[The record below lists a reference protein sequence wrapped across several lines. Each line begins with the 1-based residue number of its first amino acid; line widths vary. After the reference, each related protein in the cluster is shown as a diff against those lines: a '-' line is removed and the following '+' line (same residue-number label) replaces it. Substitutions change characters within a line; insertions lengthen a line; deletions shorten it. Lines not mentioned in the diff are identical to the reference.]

1 MIFRATQ
8 SNAPRL
14 AFAPKIVHLRCVRLL
29 TSFVGTAH
37 DTDDAVEEASPL
49 SLDSIPRRERIKQR
63 QTLQSAT
70 GATPV
75 DNTSTSQSP
84 RELADDSLS
93 SSPADLEEEASSEGA
108 FNPETGEIN
117 WDCPC
122 LGGMAHGP
130 CGEDFKAAFSCF
142 VFSKEEPKGM
152 DCIDNF
158 KKMQD
163 CFREHPD
170 VYAGELA
177 DDDEFEEGG
186 EMAAER
192 AELAKEVQER
202 RRAVQESQVQSEAK
216 VPQKRLLEESPAPAP
231 PARKANTKAPPQSQK
246 MHKVE
251 EDVPTPASSEPHP
264 GMSEEHKVADLER
277 RETMSEGA
285 PSQITS
291 KPAPPPVQGK
301 LDQQLEK
308 FDEDV
313 ELAPKSWHDA
323 RDAQV
328 PLGDKEKK

>member
-1 MIFRATQ
+1 MLKSPQ
-8 SNAPRL
+8 GPS
-14 AFAPKIVHLRCVRLL
+14 
-29 TSFVGTAH
+29 H
-37 DTDDAVEEASPL
+37 DVDDAVEEAS
-49 SLDSIPRRERIKQR
+49 SVNVDSVRRRERTKQR

-70 GATPV
+70 GATPA
-75 DNTSTSQSP
+75 DNTSTSQSSRKLP
-84 RELADDSLS
+84 EDPSS

-177 DDDEFEEGG
+177 DDDEFEEGSD
-186 EMAAER
+186 MAAER

-202 RRAVQESQVQSEAK
+202 RRALQEKQVQSEAD
-216 VPQKRLLEESPAPAP
+216 VPEKRLLEEDTAP
-231 PARKANTKAPPQSQK
+231 PKPTRKADSKSLAKSQ
-246 MHKVE
+246 MTHSTE
-251 EDVPTPASSEPHP
+251 EDIPPPPSSKPHP
-264 GMSEEHKVADLER
+264 GMSEEHQVADLER
-277 RETMSEGA
+277 RETMSKGA
-285 PSQITS
+285 ASQVTS
-291 KPAPPPVQGK
+291 KPTPPPVQGK
-301 LDQQLEK
+301 VDQQLEK
-308 FDEDV
+308 FDENL

-323 RDAQV
+323 RDTQL
-328 PLGDKEKK
+328 PTRDKEKK

>member
-1 MIFRATQ
+1 LRKF
-8 SNAPRL
+8 
-14 AFAPKIVHLRCVRLL
+14 HLLNHV
-29 TSFVGTAH
+29 VGPTN
-37 DTDDAVEEASPL
+37 DTDDALEEASPL

-63 QTLQSAT
+63 QTLEFAT

-75 DNTSTSQSP
+75 DHSPTSQSQHK
-84 RELADDSLS
+84 LSDDPSS
-93 SSPADLEEEASSEGA
+93 SSPADLEEETSSEGA

-177 DDDEFEEGG
+177 DDEEFEEGG
-186 EMAAER
+186 EMAEGLASER

-202 RRAVQESQVQSEAK
+202 RRVVKEKQAQSEAEL
-216 VPQKRLLEESPAPAP
+216 PQKRLLEESPAPPRTLRKSASKAP
-231 PARKANTKAPPQSQK
+231 PASQK
-246 MHKVE
+246 MYKTE
-251 EDVPTPASSEPHP
+251 ED
-264 GMSEEHKVADLER
+264 MQ
-277 RETMSEGA
+277 
-285 PSQITS
+285 SQIT
-291 KPAPPPVQGK
+291 KKAALPPVQGTV
-301 LDQQLEK
+301 DQQLEK
-308 FDEDV
+308 FDENVDLV
-313 ELAPKSWHDA
+313 PKSWHDA
-323 RDAQV
+323 RDV
-328 PLGDKEKK
+328 DVSSDDKEKK

>member
-1 MIFRATQ
+1 
-8 SNAPRL
+8 
-14 AFAPKIVHLRCVRLL
+14 V
-29 TSFVGTAH
+29 VGPTN
-37 DTDDAVEEASPL
+37 DTDDALEEASPL

-63 QTLQSAT
+63 QTLEFAT

-75 DNTSTSQSP
+75 DHSPTSQSQHK
-84 RELADDSLS
+84 LSDDPSS
-93 SSPADLEEEASSEGA
+93 SSPADLEEETSSEGA

-177 DDDEFEEGG
+177 DDEEFEEGG
-186 EMAAER
+186 EMAEGLASER

-202 RRAVQESQVQSEAK
+202 RRVVKEKQAQSEAEL
-216 VPQKRLLEESPAPAP
+216 PQKRLLEESPAPPRTLRKSASKAP
-231 PARKANTKAPPQSQK
+231 PASQK
-246 MHKVE
+246 MYTTE
-251 EDVPTPASSEPHP
+251 ENTKWLITNVAS
-264 GMSEEHKVADLER
+264 
-277 RETMSEGA
+277 
-285 PSQITS
+285 Q
-291 KPAPPPVQGK
+291 
-301 LDQQLEK
+301 
-308 FDEDV
+308 
-313 ELAPKSWHDA
+313 
-323 RDAQV
+323 
-328 PLGDKEKK
+328 

>member
-1 MIFRATQ
+1 MD
-8 SNAPRL
+8 S
-14 AFAPKIVHLRCVRLL
+14 VR
-29 TSFVGTAH
+29 
-37 DTDDAVEEASPL
+37 
-49 SLDSIPRRERIKQR
+49 RRERTKQR
-63 QTLQSAT
+63 QTVESAA
-70 GATPV
+70 GATATDHSP
-75 DNTSTSQSP
+75 TSQSR
-84 RELADDSLS
+84 RELAQDPSP

-152 DCIDNF
+152 DCIDSF

-177 DDDEFEEGG
+177 DDEEFEEGS

-202 RRAVQESQVQSEAK
+202 RRAVQEKQAQSEAEL
-216 VPQKRLLEESPAPAP
+216 PQKRLLEESAAPPKPAPKDDSKV
-231 PARKANTKAPPQSQK
+231 PAKSQK
-246 MHKVE
+246 THKTE
-251 EDVPTPASSEPHP
+251 EDISSPASSEPHP

-285 PSQITS
+285 SSQVTS
-291 KPAPPPVQGK
+291 KPTPPHLQGK
-301 LDQQLEK
+301 VDPQLEK
-308 FDEDV
+308 FDENLD
-313 ELAPKSWHDA
+313 LTPKSWHDA
-323 RDAQV
+323 RDMQV
-328 PLGDKEKK
+328 PTGDKEQK

>member
-1 MIFRATQ
+1 VID
-8 SNAPRL
+8 
-14 AFAPKIVHLRCVRLL
+14 PKNE
-29 TSFVGTAH
+29 A
-37 DTDDAVEEASPL
+37 DDSLEEASAL
-49 SLDSIPRRERIKQR
+49 NLDSIPRRERTKQR
-63 QTLQSAT
+63 QTLRSAT

-75 DNTSTSQSP
+75 EDTSLSQSP
-84 RELADDSLS
+84 HALSDGPS

-177 DDDEFEEGG
+177 DDEEFEEGG
-186 EMAAER
+186 EMTAER

-202 RRAVQESQVQSEAK
+202 RRAVQEKQAQSEAEM
-216 VPQKRLLEESPAPAP
+216 PQKRLLEESPAPPRP
-231 PARKANTKAPPQSQK
+231 PRKATSKAPPKSEK
-246 MHKVE
+246 THKTVE
-251 EDVPTPASSEPHP
+251 DIQAPASSEPHP
-264 GMSEEHKVADLER
+264 GMSEDHKVAEQER

-285 PSQITS
+285 PSQVTS
-291 KPAPPPVQGK
+291 KPAPPPVQEK
-301 LDQQLEK
+301 VDQQLEK
-308 FDEDV
+308 FDENLD
-313 ELAPKSWHDA
+313 LTPKSWHDA
-323 RDAQV
+323 RDAQMT
-328 PLGDKEKK
+328 LGDEKK